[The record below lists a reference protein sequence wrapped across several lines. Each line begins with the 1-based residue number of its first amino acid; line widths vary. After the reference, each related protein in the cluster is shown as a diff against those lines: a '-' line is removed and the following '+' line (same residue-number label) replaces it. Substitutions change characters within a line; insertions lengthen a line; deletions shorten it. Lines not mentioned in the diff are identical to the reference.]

1 MMSLDVVE
9 GYVDV
14 PFFQLG
20 VVLQVLE
27 DFRHHFITEVRIT
40 EHFKGRYVR
49 PEEVS
54 ISVIH
59 VMRTLRGGKNTFF
72 FKCQDGQY
80 SSYYGHILIGV
91 KDVFHRF
98 SIFAKE
104 VCHSRYKQWHEAFRE
119 EFRSEVCLNSDCWHL
134 LPGNQVSLKLI

>member
-27 DFRHHFITEVRIT
+27 DLRHHFVTEVRIT
-40 EHFKGRYVR
+40 EHFKCRYVR

-54 ISVIH
+54 VRVIH
-59 VMRTLRGGKNTFF
+59 VMRTLRGGK
-72 FKCQDGQY
+72 
-80 SSYYGHILIGV
+80 
-91 KDVFHRF
+91 
-98 SIFAKE
+98 
-104 VCHSRYKQWHEAFRE
+104 
-119 EFRSEVCLNSDCWHL
+119 
-134 LPGNQVSLKLI
+134 